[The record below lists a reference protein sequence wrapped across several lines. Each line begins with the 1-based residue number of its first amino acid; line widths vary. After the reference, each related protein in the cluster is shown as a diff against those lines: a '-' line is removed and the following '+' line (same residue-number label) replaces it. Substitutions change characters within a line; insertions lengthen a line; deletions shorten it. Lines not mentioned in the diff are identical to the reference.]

1 MQNLEIYCVTNKK
14 LDFLEQTPF
23 KLVGVGEDNFSEK
36 YLKCNTREN
45 IYYKEKYYSELTFHY
60 WYWKNILPT
69 ETKNGWA
76 SVKKEDFGL
85 NLILTKKLY
94 LSKILINFY

>member
-45 IYYKEKYYSELTFHY
+45 IYYK
-60 WYWKNILPT
+60 
-69 ETKNGWA
+69 
-76 SVKKEDFGL
+76 
-85 NLILTKKLY
+85 
-94 LSKILINFY
+94 